1 MSFRAR
7 FRVRLPL
14 APSPAERRERAGV
27 RAPAVPDSDYH
38 SGLAPRGYVGF
49 PAALPRDE
57 AVVIRQPIVRNTLV
71 TVAAISACAGLPSAG
86 RPGAPGQAVAAPT
99 PKPPGAASYFEVL
112 DLMAPGDAVRQSTE
126 LASTLA
132 QAQQNPTSSNRL
144 RHAIALGAAGHSSS
158 NPVEARRLIAEL
170 LAGQHDLTPQEVSL
184 ANAFL
189 REFDARVALY
199 ADLARQ
205 REESERQVQS
215 MSAEEDRRY
224 SALNA
229 ETQRLKKALA
239 DAESKLEAVA
249 EMERTLTP
257 ESQ

>member
-1 MSFRAR
+1 MHRTGTFTI
-7 FRVRLPL
+7 RLL
-14 APSPAERRERAGV
+14 APEMTFILQPTARKAL
-27 RAPAVPDSDYH
+27 
-38 SGLAPRGYVGF
+38 LA
-49 PAALPRDE
+49 
-57 AVVIRQPIVRNTLV
+57 
-71 TVAAISACAGLPSAG
+71 VAAIALAACAGLQPASK
-86 RPGAPGQAVAAPT
+86 PGVPGQTVTAST
-99 PKPPGAASYFEVL
+99 PKPTGPASYFEVL

-126 LASTLA
+126 LASTLT

-144 RHAIALGAAGHSSS
+144 RYALALGAAGHVSS
-158 NPVEARRLIAEL
+158 NPVEARRLITDL
-170 LAGQHDLTPQEVSL
+170 LAGQNDLTPQELSL

-205 REESERQVQS
+205 REESERQLKS
-215 MSAEEDRRY
+215 NDADGDRRY

-239 DAESKLEAVA
+239 EAERKLEAVA

-257 ESQ
+257 EGQ